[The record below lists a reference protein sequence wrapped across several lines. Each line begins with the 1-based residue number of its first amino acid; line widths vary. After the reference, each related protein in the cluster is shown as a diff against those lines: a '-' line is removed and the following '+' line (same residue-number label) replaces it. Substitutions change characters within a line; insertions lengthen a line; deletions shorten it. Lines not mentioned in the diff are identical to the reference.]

1 MKVKPMNSAKGW
13 RGMLAKVTYRQW
25 LLIAAAASCLLGI
38 LVYIWLPGGES
49 QPVPFQQSPVIKV
62 VRAAQDIPE
71 RTEITESMLEVLD
84 VPEDMVPAGA
94 LRRTAEVL
102 GKTAGI
108 AIMKGDILT
117 SRKLMES
124 QMAGFVGS
132 IPADCRAVSVGVSD
146 VTGVAGFARPGDHVD
161 VMVISGKRNDNTVQG
176 KLFLQDVLLLAINSV
191 DAKAD
196 AKGDGSES
204 SVGSPATATLA
215 LLPTQALKLATVSQE
230 GKIYLALRPYRPTEA
245 VVLDTGYVSLVDSA
259 AARSQTQTAAPAPV
273 QRQTQPAPAAA
284 PAAPVA
290 APAAQGGNYG
300 IQIFRGPGTRSE
312 AK

>member
-1 MKVKPMNSAKGW
+1 MKPMNSARGW

-25 LLIAAAASCLLGI
+25 LLLAAAVSCLLGI
-38 LVYIWLPGGES
+38 LVYVLLPGGES
-49 QPVPFQQSPVIKV
+49 RPMAFEQSPVIRV

-71 RTEITESMLEVLD
+71 RTEITEGMLEVIE
-84 VPEDMVPAGA
+84 VPENMVPVGA
-94 LRRTAEVL
+94 LRRTNEVL

-117 SRKLMES
+117 GRKLLES
-124 QMAGFVGS
+124 GMVGFVGS

-191 DAKAD
+191 DATAN
-196 AKGDGSES
+196 AKGDNSEG

-215 LLPTQALKLATVSQE
+215 LLPTQALKLATASQE

-245 VVLDTGYVSLVDSA
+245 VVLDTGYVSRVDSSPVA
-259 AARSQTQTAAPAPV
+259 HTQAQAVAPAPV
-273 QRQTQPAPAAA
+273 QRQVQPAPAVVAA
-284 PAAPVA
+284 PAAP
-290 APAAQGGNYG
+290 AQSGDYG
-300 IQIFRGPGTRSE
+300 IQIFRGPGKGSE